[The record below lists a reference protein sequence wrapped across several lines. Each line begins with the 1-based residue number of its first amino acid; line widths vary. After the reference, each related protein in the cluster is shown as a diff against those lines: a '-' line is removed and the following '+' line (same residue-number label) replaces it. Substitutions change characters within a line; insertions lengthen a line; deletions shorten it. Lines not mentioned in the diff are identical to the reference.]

1 MKFIKN
7 RTILLIL
14 SISFIFII
22 IRLFFLDQLFLLH
35 DERDIVLTSES
46 IAKTGRDLFGN
57 FLPITFKGISPQ
69 VPLFTYYFLAAW
81 YKLFPP
87 NNIILARLPFILITS
102 FIVCLIYLIINKLT
116 KNKNLSILTSIFLCF
131 SPWYYHMTRLAL
143 EANIALVMI
152 LTAIYCFISNKRL
165 FALCFLTIAFYCYQ
179 GARLAILPLILAL
192 ECYHIYKNRFNKK
205 KLYRGLFI
213 SLLWMFLVLTSL
225 KFTDFSINSSRI
237 NEIIFF
243 DIEKITQEVNNLRLY
258 SNAPFTVKQLF
269 DNKLTVSINYVINNL
284 FKAFDISYLFI
295 KGDDSAIN
303 GNAASGQFFSVLIIP
318 YLFGLLT
325 LLSVFSVE
333 SFLIFSIGL
342 ISLIPALLNSHGT
355 SFSFR
360 SSLSA
365 IIYAYIIANGTQKM
379 IYFIKNKCLFRKI
392 IVSLLFILL
401 LFNTCSFG
409 YNYFIKRQIS
419 VSELFNEH
427 ERQLNNYLIT
437 RSDSIIVY
445 SPQPQDAYLSY
456 VFSQPNRNYQTIQ
469 NEINNKTYQYKQHK
483 FVLCSHLTDYQNLTN
498 AVITERCLDPKKYEY
513 FQNGNL
519 KVVNKI
525 PFHDISQKTAY
536 FVTR

>member
-1 MKFIKN
+1 MKYIKN
-7 RTILLIL
+7 RTTLLIL
-14 SISFIFII
+14 LISFIFFI

-35 DERDIVLTSES
+35 DERDIILTSES

-69 VPLFTYYFLAAW
+69 VPLFTYYFLAVW
-81 YKLFPP
+81 YKFIPP
-87 NNIILARLPFILITS
+87 NNIILARLPFVLISS
-102 FIVCLIYLIINKLT
+102 FIICLIYLIINRLT
-116 KNKNLSILTSIFLCF
+116 KNKNLSILTSIFVCF

-143 EANIALVMI
+143 EVNVALVMI

-165 FALCFLTIAFYCYQ
+165 FALCFLTIAFYSYQ
-179 GARLAILPLILAL
+179 GARLTILPLILIL
-192 ECYHIYKNRFNKK
+192 GGYNIYKNRFNKK
-205 KLYRGLFI
+205 GLYRGLFI
-213 SLLWMFLVLTSL
+213 SLIWIFLILTSL
-225 KFTDFSINSSRI
+225 KLIDFSINSSRI

-243 DIEKITQEVNNLRLY
+243 DIEKTTQEVNNLRSY
-258 SNAPFTVKQLF
+258 SNAPFAVKQLF
-269 DNKLTVSINYVINNL
+269 DNKFTVSTNYVINNL

-325 LLSVFSVE
+325 LFGVFSVE

-342 ISLIPALLNSHGT
+342 ISLIPGLLNSHGA

-379 IYFIKNKCLFRKI
+379 IYFLKNKYIFKKI
-392 IVSLLFILL
+392 IVSFLFILL
-401 LFNTCSFG
+401 LLNICSFG
-409 YNYFIKRQIS
+409 YNYFIKRQVS

-427 ERQLNNYLIT
+427 ERQLNDYLIT
-437 RSDSIIVY
+437 RNDSIVVY

-456 VFSQPNRNYQTIQ
+456 VFSQTNRNYQTIQ

-483 FVLCSHLTDYQNLTN
+483 FVLCSHLTDYQNLTD

-513 FQNGNL
+513 FQNGNPKIL
-519 KVVNKI
+519 KKI
-525 PFHDISQKTAY
+525 PFQDISQKTAY
-536 FVTR
+536 FITR